1 MSTTSGLC
9 STAVATASVPLL
21 ASATTST
28 PAKTVVSGA
37 LFPLLALGTLGFE
50 LWLGALAIHWLREH
64 SSK

>member
-1 MSTTSGLC
+1 MLDGGRHRPSSIAGFGHDVD
-9 STAVATASVPLL
+9 AGE
-21 ASATTST
+21 
-28 PAKTVVSGA
+28 TVVSGA